1 MANPNTYEQIDL
13 NKVRRDAEN
22 MRSEMLR
29 TMFSDLRKRFIGG
42 L

>member
-1 MANPNTYEQIDL
+1 MATVNTFNQIDL

-22 MRSEMLR
+22 MRSETLR
-29 TMFSDLRKRFIGG
+29 TMFSDLRKRFVGG